1 MIIRPHFNDVMFDGK
16 SLADFGVHVSGDG
29 VFSSPE
35 RDYDVVSVPGRNGD
49 LYLDNGRYKNMQVT
63 YHAFVADD
71 FRKNMQGLRGF
82 LLSRN
87 GYKKIEDSYHPDEYR
102 LGVYKGPLDFEA
114 LFLKA
119 AEFDLTFDC
128 KPQRFLK
135 IGDQEIIIT
144 TNGSSVGRVLRNPT
158 YFTAKPILRVYGNGQ
173 LGISSATITVAN
185 NPSFIDIDCDTLNCH
200 NGATDMSQYVT
211 ITNNRFPTFE
221 SGENH
226 VVVPSGVSRLSI
238 WPRWWML

>member
-135 IGDQEIIIT
+135 IGDQEIIYESTESI
-144 TNGSSVGRVLRNPT
+144 GHGLRNPT
-158 YFTAKPILRVYGNGQ
+158 YFESKPLIRVYGNGQ
-173 LGISSATITVAN
+173 VGVGSALFTVQN
-185 NPSFIDIDCDTLNCH
+185 NSTYIDIDCDTMNIY
-200 NGATDMSQYVT
+200 NGATDKSQNVAL
-211 ITNNRFPTFE
+211 NSGRFPTLAPG
-221 SGENH
+221 SNG
-226 VVVPSGVSRLSI
+226 VIIPSGVSRI
-238 WPRWWML
+238 MVWPRWWTL